1 LHAPPLRDW
10 HQNSG
15 LHAALGHHLRSL
27 GNADFQQ
34 FTETGFGVLDWP
46 CGYIH
51 NNLQLTIYLT
61 SLLDFFSKVMSHA
74 FVTTPSPAAQ
84 KLSCLVVG
92 FLET

>member
-1 LHAPPLRDW
+1 LHTPPLRDW

-15 LHAALGHHLRSL
+15 LHAALGHHLRSF
-27 GNADFQQ
+27 GYTGVQQ
-34 FTETGFGVLDWP
+34 FAESGFGVLDWP

-74 FVTTPSPAAQ
+74 FVTTPQSRRPKA
-84 KLSCLVVG
+84 
-92 FLET
+92 